1 MIWLARHGE
10 TPYNVERRFQGQ
22 THVPLN
28 DKGVEQAHALA
39 EAVATS
45 GIDFVSLWCS
55 PLARARQTADVVA
68 ARTGLEPQE
77 DPRLMETA
85 TGEWTD
91 RLFAD
96 VEREDPER
104 FAAYHA
110 TDPDF
115 GFPGGETLKDQQE
128 RVVAAV
134 VDITQS
140 GRVPALV
147 VCHRGVIRCLRAHT
161 HRRGLETFMSWD
173 VPNGT
178 LEAL

>member
-10 TPYNVERRFQGQ
+10 TAYNVERRFQGQ
-22 THVPLN
+22 TAVPLN
-28 DKGVEQAHALA
+28 ERGREQAHELA
-39 EAVATS
+39 AAVVAS

-55 PLARARQTADVVA
+55 PLARARETADVVA
-68 ARTGLEPQE
+68 AATGLEVVE

-85 TGEWTD
+85 TGDWTD

-96 VEREDPER
+96 VEREDPEGY
-104 FAAYHA
+104 AAYHA

-115 GFPGGETLKDQQE
+115 AFPGGESLEDQQE

-161 HRRGLETFMSWD
+161 HRDGLKSFMRWD
-173 VPNGT
+173 VPNAT
-178 LEAL
+178 LDPL